1 MTTTWQI
8 VNLKRTPDT
17 ELVFEVT
24 YVMNFTH
31 EQESDRHVGVIT
43 FTGNASDP
51 AFVPYEELTEA
62 IVKQWIE
69 DKLGAEKIAEI
80 EASMLAKLQVQHNK
94 RTNPEYLMGTPWN
107 R

>member
-24 YVMNFTH
+24 YIMDFKH

-43 FTGNASDP
+43 LTGNALDP
-51 AFVPYEELTEA
+51 SFVPYGELMEDT
-62 IVKQWIE
+62 VKQWIE
-69 DKLGAEKIAEI
+69 DKLGTEKIAEI
-80 EASMLAKLQVQHNK
+80 EASMLAKLQAQHNK
-94 RTNPEYLMGTPWN
+94 KTNPEY
-107 R
+107 